1 MCSFIST
8 TADCPL
14 DFYAGLLMGHAS
26 FLVGPF
32 TALPLMG
39 KAANDLVRQ
48 QFGYSQGVQN
58 EEAVK
63 RQRNK

>member
-1 MCSFIST
+1 
-8 TADCPL
+8 
-14 DFYAGLLMGHAS
+14 MGHAS